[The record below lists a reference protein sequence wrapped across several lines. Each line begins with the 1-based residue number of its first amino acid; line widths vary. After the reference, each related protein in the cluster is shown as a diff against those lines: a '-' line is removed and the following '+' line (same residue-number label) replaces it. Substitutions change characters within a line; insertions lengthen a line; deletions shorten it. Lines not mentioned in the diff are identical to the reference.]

1 MIIPTKVLEILETM
15 RVAGDISTI
24 MYDSPN
30 SANVRL
36 DDSPEPIALLYLI
49 SDWDIDIEHG
59 VSKEIATVKLFFAKR
74 AEFDVKG
81 EEKDLI
87 VSEMS
92 LLGREFISNLL
103 AEHDLRVVDDV
114 IHMRNVWGKY
124 DSFVCGV
131 EISVKIEQK
140 QGSCLYVEPEPEPE
154 PEPNEDN

>member
-81 EEKDLI
+81 VLVCESPNIETDTKLLK
-87 VSEMS
+87 EYYLS
-92 LLGREFISNLL
+92 L
-103 AEHDLRVVDDV
+103 
-114 IHMRNVWGKY
+114 
-124 DSFVCGV
+124 
-131 EISVKIEQK
+131 
-140 QGSCLYVEPEPEPE
+140 
-154 PEPNEDN
+154 